1 MKQIVIIALILATV
15 WGCSDD
21 KVTTPDPVDKD
32 TVEKT
37 FVTIEGMINFV
48 KIEEILDTLG
58 DPSKLDKL
66 CRMDDEYD
74 VVVSPSISTGEEL
87 LFVPYDINVESTE
100 VIISI
105 ETAKVS
111 PELRDSIIARYGFFI
126 EHEEFI
132 SEEKYKDTISG
143 GPWSIFQLGNFNPKP
158 GAYIVRVER
167 TGISDRCVPFIRL
180 GGENKE

>member
-21 KVTTPDPVDKD
+21 KVTTPDPVVKD
-32 TVEKT
+32 TLEKT

-74 VVVSPSISTGEEL
+74 VVVSPTVSYGDGSLYVPFDAIEVTREL
-87 LFVPYDINVESTE
+87 IIN
-100 VIISI
+100 I

-111 PELRDSIIARYGFFI
+111 SEIRDSVIARYGYFP
-126 EHEEFI
+126 EHKEFKNV
-132 SEEKYKDTISG
+132 EWFRDTIDNSSWG
-143 GPWSIFQLGNFNPKP
+143 GFNMEFFNGSP
-158 GAYIVRVER
+158 GAYIVRVKR
-167 TGISDRCVPFIRL
+167 TGIDDRCVPFIRL

>member
-32 TVEKT
+32 TVGKT

-58 DPSKLDKL
+58 DASKLDKL

-74 VVVSPSISTGEEL
+74 IVVAPSISSGAKL
-87 LFVPYDINVESTE
+87 LYIPYDINVESTE

-111 PELRDSIIARYGFFI
+111 PELRDSIIARYGFFK
-126 EHEEFI
+126 EHEEFESSVRLI
-132 SEEKYKDTISG
+132 DTIDG
-143 GPWSIFQLGNFNPKP
+143 NPWSIQQLGTFGYEP
-158 GAYIVRVER
+158 GAFILRVKR
-167 TGISDRCVPFIRL
+167 TGISDRCVPFIQL
-180 GGENKE
+180 